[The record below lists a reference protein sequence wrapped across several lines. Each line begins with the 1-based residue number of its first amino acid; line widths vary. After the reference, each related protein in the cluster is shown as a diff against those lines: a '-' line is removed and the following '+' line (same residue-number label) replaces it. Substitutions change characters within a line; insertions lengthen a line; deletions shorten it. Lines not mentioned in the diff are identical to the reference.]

1 MMRVCFFCR
10 TNAPEVLARNEFYAV
25 DLAILRDLGHEVV
38 IATDP
43 LRIPPADLYLVW
55 WWTWAFFPLL
65 RAWLAG
71 KPIIIVGVFDH
82 IMPDGSLDP
91 FDHRPALHRWLMRA
105 ALRWADAN
113 VFSSQ
118 LELEHCRRRF
128 TVRRPSFAHLTVDS
142 DAYRPGHT
150 PRGDFLLTFCWM
162 LEGNARR
169 KCIPEAIRAT
179 ARLHERYPQ
188 LKLIVAGEKK
198 ANGYAMLN
206 RLVEELGAGD
216 YVEFPGVVSKEDKIA
231 LMQRCAVYLQPT
243 RVEGFGVAIAEALA
257 CGAAVVSSPVGAVPE
272 VVGDTAVMV
281 DGTDPEAIASAVVAL
296 LEDPARCAAL
306 GERGRAR
313 VMTMF
318 PYQRR
323 KADLERVINTVM
335 AARGNRA
342 R

>member
-1 MMRVCFFCR
+1 MRVCFFCK
-10 TNAPEVLARNEFYAV
+10 TKTPEVLARNEFYAV
-25 DLAILRDLGHEVV
+25 DLAILRDLGHEVI

-43 LRIPPADLYLVW
+43 LRLPPADLYLVW

-65 RAWLAG
+65 RARLAG
-71 KPIIIVGVFDH
+71 KRIIIVGVFDH

-118 LELEHCRRRF
+118 LELEYCRRRF
-128 TVRRPSFAHLTVDS
+128 AIHRPSFSHLTVDT
-142 DAYRPGHT
+142 DAYRPGDA
-150 PRGDFLLTFCWM
+150 PRELFLLTFCWM
-162 LEGNARR
+162 TEGNARR

-179 ARLHERYPQ
+179 ARLHGRYPQ

-198 ANGYAMLN
+198 ADGYAMLR

-243 RVEGFGVAIAEALA
+243 RVEGFGVAIIEALA
-257 CGAAVVSSPVGAVPE
+257 CGAAVVSSPVGTVPE
-272 VVGDTAVMV
+272 VADDIAVMV
-281 DGTDPEAIASAVVAL
+281 DGTDPEAIASATAAL
-296 LEDPARCAAL
+296 LEDPARRATL

-313 VMTMF
+313 VMAMF
-318 PYQRR
+318 PYARR
-323 KADLERVINTVM
+323 KADLERVISTVM
-335 AARGNRA
+335 AARGA
-342 R
+342 HAP